1 MARQLLKD
9 DGSYDRAAIVRRA
22 NHGLRL
28 ARRIGL
34 EWDRAH
40 CLAYVWDRRGRLR
53 AEFLGRSL
61 APVRRKA
68 ARLKTPLRRK
78 SLTKAESARGSR
90 IEN

>member
-1 MARQLLKD
+1 MACQLLKD
-9 DGSYDRAAIVRRA
+9 DGSYDRAARQSRA
-22 NHGLRL
+22 ATGATHRPGIGPRSLPRL
-28 ARRIGL
+28 CVGQAR
-34 EWDRAH
+34 A
-40 CLAYVWDRRGRLR
+40 LR